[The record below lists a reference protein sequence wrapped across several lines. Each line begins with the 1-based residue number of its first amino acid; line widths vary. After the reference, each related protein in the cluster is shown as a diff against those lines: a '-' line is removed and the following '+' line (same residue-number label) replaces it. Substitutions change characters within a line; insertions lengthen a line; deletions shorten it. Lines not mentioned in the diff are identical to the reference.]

1 MDDVERVIAYHD
13 RTKHL
18 PHRYAR
24 SLGYLDWAT
33 QPNPFRRFEGAP
45 LVPLEPPTED
55 DTPAYDDLYVP
66 GRIDS
71 ADVSA
76 RSISRL
82 FECSLA
88 ISAWKQAG
96 MTRWALRC
104 NPSSGNL
111 HPTEGYLV
119 IGSQEGLGD
128 RPGVYHYAPEL
139 HALERR
145 TEFAQADFDE
155 LTAPFGSHAFL
166 VGLSSVHWREAWKY
180 GERAFR
186 YCQHD
191 VGHALGALRLAA
203 AALGWKLTMLE
214 ALADSDVARLLGLN
228 RREDFDEAEA
238 EHPDLVAVVRPD
250 RESRPVDTG
259 LDRNVVARIA
269 AGQWTGRANRLS
281 RDHVEWPII
290 DAVAEATVK
299 PRSPIANFVASGT
312 SVDQTPTRSATIEG
326 RQVTAHRIFRERRSA
341 VAFDGRTGIAAATFY
356 AILSRVVVRANSVP
370 WDAISWPAQVHLF
383 LFVHRVDGL
392 PPGHYALLRNADHLT
407 RLRQATRP
415 ESAWTRPSGCPDD
428 LPLYRLVEA
437 DCRESAAF
445 LSLGQAIGGD
455 GAFSLGMVANFE
467 ATLRDHGPWF
477 YRRLFWEAGLVGQ
490 VLYLEAEAAGIRA
503 TGIGAYFDDLVHEA
517 FGLSGHAFQS
527 LYHFTMGS
535 PVDDVRLTTLPA
547 YSWSGEPT
555 G

>member
-1 MDDVERVIAYHD
+1 MDDGQRVIAYHD
-13 RTKHL
+13 QTKHL

-33 QPNPFRRFEGAP
+33 QPNPFRRFDGAP
-45 LVPLEPPTED
+45 LVPLVPPTED
-55 DTPAYDDLYVP
+55 DTPAYDDLYIP

-71 ADVSA
+71 TGVSA

-88 ISAWKQAG
+88 ISAWKQTGA
-96 MTRWALRC
+96 TRWALRC

-155 LTAPFGSHAFL
+155 LTAPFGSQAFL

-191 VGHALGALRLAA
+191 IGHALGALRLAA
-203 AALGWKLTMLE
+203 AALGWKLTLLE
-214 ALADSDVARLLGLN
+214 ALADSEVARVLGLD
-228 RREDFDEAEA
+228 RHEDFAGAEA
-238 EHPDLVAVVRPD
+238 EHPDLLAVVRPD
-250 RESRPVDTG
+250 CNPSSATPD
-259 LDRNVVARIA
+259 LDPNVIARIV
-269 AGQWTGRANRLS
+269 AGPWTGRANQLS

-299 PRSPIANFVASGT
+299 PRSPVPSVGDAHTTADQAST
-312 SVDQTPTRSATIEG
+312 TNTKPRVS
-326 RQVTAHRIFRERRSA
+326 AHRIIRQRRSA
-341 VAFDGRTGIAAATFY
+341 VAFDGKTAIPASTFY
-356 AILSRVVVRANSVP
+356 AILSRVVVGTNSVP
-370 WDAISWPAQVHLF
+370 WDALSWPAQVNLF
-383 LFVHRVDGL
+383 LFVHRVDDV
-392 PPGHYALLRNADHLT
+392 PSGHYVLVRNADHLT
-407 RLRQATRP
+407 RLRQATRS
-415 ESAWTRPSGCPDD
+415 ESAWTRPSGCPDN
-428 LPLYRLVEA
+428 LPLYRLAES

-445 LSLGQAIGGD
+445 LSLGQAIAGD

-467 ATLRDHGPWF
+467 ATLREYGPWF

-527 LYHFTMGS
+527 LYHFTMGR

-555 G
+555 H